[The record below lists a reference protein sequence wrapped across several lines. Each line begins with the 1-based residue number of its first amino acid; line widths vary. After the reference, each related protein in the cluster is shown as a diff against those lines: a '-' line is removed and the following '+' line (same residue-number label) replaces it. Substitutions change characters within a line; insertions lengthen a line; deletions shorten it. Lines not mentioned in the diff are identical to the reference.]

1 MNDGRVTILATYA
14 AYMVGLICIGLWAD
28 RRYGR
33 TYKGFL
39 SADSSLGAW
48 VSAVSAAASSESAWV
63 MLGLSGLGYTKGLAA
78 YWASLG
84 CVLGFICSSL
94 WVIRQIRRDA
104 GRLGA
109 ITVTDYIEARLG
121 DDLRLL
127 RTISAAVII
136 FFMMCYVV
144 AQFVGAGKQMEGMG
158 LMSYGTGVVLGALII
173 GVYVVLGGYAAVCWT
188 DLIQGL
194 LMAAVTLIFPL
205 IAISKVGGLAV
216 AAAALKQEGLGWLP
230 GAEGL
235 TWAAI
240 GFIVGQLGI
249 GIGYPGMPHF
259 VLRFIT
265 IKGDR
270 EARNA
275 AFITVGWSLVVLFGA
290 ATLGILGRI
299 LLPDLADPEHVL
311 PAFTKAFL
319 HPVVAGVVLAA
330 ITAAIMSTADSQLM
344 ISATAAIHDLW
355 YRLRRE
361 AKPAGRQMIVL
372 TRAVIGAMALTAMLL
387 ALIEPRVIFTFV
399 LFAWG
404 ALGAAFTPVIL
415 LCLYW
420 RRFNRWGALASFIV
434 GPVTVL
440 VWKLVPGLSDKLY
453 EMVPAAALST
463 LAAVAVTLA
472 TSDRITWQGANP
484 SDWK

>member
-1 MNDGRVTILATYA
+1 
-14 AYMVGLICIGLWAD
+14 
-28 RRYGR
+28 
-33 TYKGFL
+33 
-39 SADSSLGAW
+39 
-48 VSAVSAAASSESAWV
+48 
-63 MLGLSGLGYTKGLAA
+63 
-78 YWASLG
+78 
-84 CVLGFICSSL
+84 
-94 WVIRQIRRDA
+94 
-104 GRLGA
+104 
-109 ITVTDYIEARLG
+109 
-121 DDLRLL
+121 
-127 RTISAAVII
+127 
-136 FFMMCYVV
+136 
-144 AQFVGAGKQMEGMG
+144 
-158 LMSYGTGVVLGALII
+158 
-173 GVYVVLGGYAAVCWT
+173 
-188 DLIQGL
+188 
-194 LMAAVTLIFPL
+194 MAAVTLIFPL
-205 IAISKVGGLAV
+205 IALAKVGGLSV
-216 AAAALKQEGLGWLP
+216 AAAALRQEGLGWLP

-290 ATLGILGRI
+290 ASLGILGRI

-355 YRLRRE
+355 YRLRRGAE
-361 AKPAGRQMIVL
+361 PDGRRMIVL
-372 TRAVIGAMALTAMLL
+372 TRAVIGAMALVAMLL
-387 ALIEPRVIFTFV
+387 ALADPRVIYTFV

-420 RRFNRWGALASFIV
+420 RRFNQWGALASFIV

-440 VWKLVPGLSDKLY
+440 VWKLAPGLSDKLY
-453 EMVPAAALST
+453 ELVPAAALST
-463 LAAVAVTLA
+463 LAAVAITLA
-472 TSDRITWQGANP
+472 TSGSKTEHGADT
-484 SDWK
+484 SS